1 MSDKNDTTSFAWDS
15 FSKTGKIGY
24 YLFYRALSQF
34 GEKDTD
40 ITNGKCFVVAN
51 TAYCNSHASGHTA

>member
-1 MSDKNDTTSFAWDS
+1 MNDKNDTTSFAWDS

-34 GEKDTD
+34 GENDVLD
-40 ITNGKCFVVAN
+40 RER
-51 TAYCNSHASGHTA
+51 NSDKKS